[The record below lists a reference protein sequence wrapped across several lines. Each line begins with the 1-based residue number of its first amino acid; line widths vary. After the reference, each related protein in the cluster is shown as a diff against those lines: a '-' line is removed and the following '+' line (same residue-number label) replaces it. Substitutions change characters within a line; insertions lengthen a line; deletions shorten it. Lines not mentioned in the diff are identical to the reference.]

1 MRTFRN
7 VVASTA
13 VLLML
18 SAVASAGGKGEASV
32 SRLKETR
39 DSLAARAS
47 NQKGY
52 PRARLDMERA
62 RVNDLINDLE
72 AGKRVDPSEIDS
84 ALRRANEAG
93 R

>member
-1 MRTFRN
+1 MRTFKK
-7 VVASTA
+7 VVVSAA
-13 VLLML
+13 VLLMI
-18 SAVASAGGKGEASV
+18 SGVASAGGKNEASV

-39 DSLAARAS
+39 DSLAAQAN

-84 ALRRANEAG
+84 AVRHRNEAG